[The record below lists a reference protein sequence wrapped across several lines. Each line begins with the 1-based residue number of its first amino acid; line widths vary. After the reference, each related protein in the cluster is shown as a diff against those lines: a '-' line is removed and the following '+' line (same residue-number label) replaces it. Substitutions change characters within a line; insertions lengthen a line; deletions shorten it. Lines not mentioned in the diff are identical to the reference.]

1 MTRRLLIGGHLQQ
14 EMRVAIVQDS
24 TLEEYQ
30 FEMGEAGL
38 TRGNIYR
45 GSIATIEPSLNA
57 AFIDYGAPRHGFLAT
72 RDVVAEARYREP
84 RKGQQPRINEILERN
99 KPIVVQVTRDPEGRK
114 GAVLTTN
121 LSLPGRYLVLTPF
134 DDTRGVSR
142 KVENEEERKALKAL
156 AASLELPDGCG
167 IVVRTNAREQSR
179 RELGK
184 DLQAL
189 LKVWKK
195 IQDEAMAGSGIRQL
209 YSDEDLILKVF
220 RDYLDAAVDEI
231 VVDDDELARK
241 AQRYLDS
248 FMPKGKVTVTRYEER
263 VPMFTRFG
271 LEEQV
276 ERIYQRRVPLPTG
289 GSVVIEQTEALTAI
303 DVNSGSSTQS
313 GSQEETA
320 LRINTEAAA
329 EVTRQLRLRDIG
341 GLIVVDFIDMARPG
355 YRKQVEKAV
364 KDGLKPDKAR
374 TRVSRISANGLLEI
388 NRQRLR
394 QPLAERHFVEC
405 PTCQGRGRIP
415 NLDTHCVQLLRRLEA
430 RAATGTMKSVVVRLH
445 PQMADTFQNSKR
457 RELAALEEEFGIRI
471 DVKASPVL
479 ERLDEDVQW
488 TPLAKD
494 ERDPQT
500 QGTHANHGASGNH
513 GHPPPPRRQEAAVE
527 AAQIARPSAPG
538 RSGPRSVSA
547 PRPPVAAAASTGAAL
562 REGAPALPGGVGESA
577 EGEGEG
583 EPGAAG
589 APRSGRGRRR
599 RGGRSRRGR
608 GGRKK
613 AGAGAPPPAE
623 G

>member
-1 MTRRLLIGGHLQQ
+1 MTRRLLIGGHAQQ
-14 EMRVAIVQDS
+14 ELRVAIVQDS

-30 FEMGEAGL
+30 FEVAEGGL

-57 AFIDYGAPRHGFLAT
+57 AFIDYGAARHGFLAT

-84 RKGQQPRINEILERN
+84 RKGQQPRINDILERN

-134 DDTRGVSR
+134 DTTRGVSR
-142 KVENEEERKALKAL
+142 KVENEDERKTLKAL
-156 AASLELPDGCG
+156 AASLELPAGCG
-167 IVVRTNAREQSR
+167 IVVRTNAREQNR

-189 LKVWKK
+189 LRVWDR
-195 IQDEAMAGSGIRQL
+195 IQKEAMAGSGIRML
-209 YSDEDLILKVF
+209 YSDDDLILKVF
-220 RDYLDAAVDEI
+220 RDYLDAGVEEI
-231 VVDDDELARK
+231 LVDDDELARK

-248 FMPKGKVTVTRYEER
+248 FMPKGKVKVTRYEER

-320 LRINTEAAA
+320 LRINNEAAE

-364 KDGLKPDKAR
+364 KDGLKADKAR

-415 NLDTHCVQLLRRLEA
+415 NLDTACVQLLRRLEA
-430 RAATGTMKSVVVRLH
+430 RAATGHMKSVVVRLH
-445 PQMADTFQNSKR
+445 PQMADTFQNARR

-488 TPLAKD
+488 TPLSKE
-494 ERDPQT
+494 ERNDLAQ
-500 QGTHANHGASGNH
+500 ASTGR
-513 GHPPPPRRQEAAVE
+513 GPQEAAVE
-527 AAQIARPSAPG
+527 AVEITRPRAVAARRTPAPDTK
-538 RSGPRSVSA
+538 RA
-547 PRPPVAAAASTGAAL
+547 PVAIALPAAVDRS
-562 REGAPALPGGVGESA
+562 EEQGAPALAGGIEGAA
-577 EGEGEG
+577 EGA
-583 EPGAAG
+583 PGAG
-589 APRSGRGRRR
+589 AEGAVRGARGGRRR
-599 RGGRSRRGR
+599 RGGRSRRGGR
-608 GGRKK
+608 GRKK
-613 AGAGAPPPAE
+613 AAAPPPAE
-623 G
+623 GSG